1 MDMKDI
7 NESNLK
13 EEVEKNEGKDTV
25 EVKELDSII
34 KITFLNTGHIYVI
47 DGSGNTIDSSVN
59 FSVSNKYDSEN
70 NLIGLFVN
78 LDDVDRNKFENTD
91 EYGNKLYE
99 KAMAVLAT
107 KKVEEKEELLLQYVN
122 FSEMF
127 EGGTSEPPFK
137 SIEELLQSGNPPY
150 NSVQEVADAEG
161 MEIDAFLTS
170 ILSEIFSSVAFI
182 ENPNGTI
189 DEFFMRERIS
199 CRRLFNV

>member
-107 KKVEEKEELLLQYVN
+107 KKVEEKEELLLQYMN
-122 FSEMF
+122 FLGMF
-127 EGGTSEPPFK
+127 EDGTSEPPFK
-137 SIEELLQSGNPPY
+137 SIEEALQSGNPPY
-150 NSVQEVADAEG
+150 NSVQEAADAEG

-189 DEFFMRERIS
+189 DVVFMRERIYYK
-199 CRRLFNV
+199 RLFNV